1 MEVGKRD
8 VKIVQINFSKWCL
21 ILFPACSNTDPAM
34 KHILPIITIT
44 TLAAAASAQSAAAPS
59 GLSYNRVGLGYNTD
73 SKGYSL
79 SASALIGSSNFLVEA
94 DTTIG
99 GNTSGNGSDSV
110 SLGYVFKNVALGA
123 DATVAIGS
131 NESYGLN
138 VRKDLGNNIELAVGY
153 ERQSGVN
160 VWGAELAYNVSKQ
173 IQLAV
178 GFSDA
183 SGSASTTDISVRYN
197 F

>member
-1 MEVGKRD
+1 
-8 VKIVQINFSKWCL
+8 
-21 ILFPACSNTDPAM
+21 M
-34 KHILPIITIT
+34 KHILPILTIT
-44 TLAAAASAQSAAAPS
+44 TLAAAASAQSAAASS

-79 SASALIGSSNFLVEA
+79 TASALIGSSNFLVEA
-94 DTTIG
+94 DTSIG
-99 GNTSGNGSDSV
+99 GNTSGNGVDSV

-123 DATVAIGS
+123 DATVSVGS

-153 ERQSGVN
+153 ARESGVN

-173 IQLAV
+173 IQVAV
-178 GFSDA
+178 GFVDA

>member
-1 MEVGKRD
+1 
-8 VKIVQINFSKWCL
+8 
-21 ILFPACSNTDPAM
+21 M

-44 TLAAAASAQSAAAPS
+44 TLAAAASAQTAAASS
-59 GLSYNRVGLGYNTD
+59 GLSYNRVGVSYNTD
-73 SKGYSL
+73 SKGFSV

-99 GNTSGNGSDSV
+99 GSTSGNGVDSV

-123 DATVAIGS
+123 DATVSVGS
-131 NESYGLN
+131 NEAYGLN
-138 VRKDLGNNIELAVGY
+138 VRKDLGNSIELAVGY
-153 ERQSGVN
+153 SRQAGVN

-173 IQLAV
+173 IQVAV
-178 GFSDA
+178 GYSDA
-183 SGSASTTDISVRYN
+183 SGSASTTDIAVRYN

>member
-1 MEVGKRD
+1 
-8 VKIVQINFSKWCL
+8 
-21 ILFPACSNTDPAM
+21 M

-44 TLAAAASAQSAAAPS
+44 TLAAAASAQSAAASS
-59 GLSYNRVGLGYNTD
+59 GLSYNRVGVSYDTD
-73 SKGYSL
+73 SKGFSV

-94 DTTIG
+94 GTTIG
-99 GNTSGNGSDSV
+99 GSNSGNGDDSV

-123 DATVAIGS
+123 DATVSVGS
-131 NESYGLN
+131 NDAFGIN
-138 VRKDLGNNIELAVGY
+138 IRKDLGNNIELAVGY
-153 ERQSGVN
+153 ARQSGVN
-160 VWGAELAYNVSKQ
+160 AYGAELAYNVSKQ
-173 IQLAV
+173 IQVAV

>member
-1 MEVGKRD
+1 
-8 VKIVQINFSKWCL
+8 
-21 ILFPACSNTDPAM
+21 M
-34 KHILPIITIT
+34 KHILPILTIT
-44 TLAAAASAQSAAAPS
+44 TLAAAASAQSAAASS

-94 DTTIG
+94 GTSIG
-99 GNTSGNGSDSV
+99 GNTSGNGVDSV

-123 DATVAIGS
+123 DATVSVGS
-131 NESYGLN
+131 DESYGLN

-153 ERQSGVN
+153 ARSSGVN
-160 VWGAELAYNVSKQ
+160 GWGAELAYNVSKQ
-173 IQLAV
+173 IQVAV
-178 GFSDA
+178 GVSDTNA
-183 SGSASTTDISVRYN
+183 AGSSSTTDISVRYN

>member
-1 MEVGKRD
+1 
-8 VKIVQINFSKWCL
+8 
-21 ILFPACSNTDPAM
+21 M
-34 KHILPIITIT
+34 KHILPILTIT
-44 TLAAAASAQSAAAPS
+44 TLAAAASAQSAAASS

-94 DTTIG
+94 ETTIG
-99 GNTSGNGSDSV
+99 GNTSGNGVDSV

-123 DATVAIGS
+123 DATVSVGS
-131 NESYGLN
+131 NEAYGLN
-138 VRKDLGNNIELAVGY
+138 VRKDLGGNIELAVSFN
-153 ERQSGVN
+153 RDSGDNN

-178 GFSDA
+178 GYSDSNA
-183 SGSASTTDISVRYN
+183 AGAAGDGQTIISARYN

>member
-1 MEVGKRD
+1 
-8 VKIVQINFSKWCL
+8 
-21 ILFPACSNTDPAM
+21 M
-34 KHILPIITIT
+34 KHILPILTIT
-44 TLAAAASAQSAAAPS
+44 TLAAAASAQSAAASS

-94 DTTIG
+94 GTSIG

-123 DATVAIGS
+123 DVTVSVAS
-131 NESYGLN
+131 DEAYGLN
-138 VRKDLGNNIELAVGY
+138 VRKDLGNNLEVAASFGRNSSDI
-153 ERQSGVN
+153 N

-178 GFSDA
+178 GYSDA
-183 SGSASTTDISVRYN
+183 QGSASTSDISVRYN

>member
-1 MEVGKRD
+1 
-8 VKIVQINFSKWCL
+8 
-21 ILFPACSNTDPAM
+21 M

-44 TLAAAASAQSAAAPS
+44 TLAAAASAQTAAASS
-59 GLSYNRVGLGYNTD
+59 GLSYNGV
-73 SKGYSL
+73 
-79 SASALIGSSNFLVEA
+79 
-94 DTTIG
+94 
-99 GNTSGNGSDSV
+99 DSV

-123 DATVAIGS
+123 DATVSVGS
-131 NESYGLN
+131 DEAYGLN
-138 VRKDLGNNIELAVGY
+138 VRKDLGNNIELAVAF

-173 IQLAV
+173 IQVAV
-178 GFSDA
+178 GYSDA

>member
-1 MEVGKRD
+1 
-8 VKIVQINFSKWCL
+8 
-21 ILFPACSNTDPAM
+21 M
-34 KHILPIITIT
+34 KHILPILTIT
-44 TLAAAASAQSAAAPS
+44 TLAAAASAQSAAASS

-99 GNTSGNGSDSV
+99 GNTSGNGVDSV

-123 DATVAIGS
+123 DATVSVGS
-131 NESYGLN
+131 DESYGLN

-153 ERQSGVN
+153 ARSSGVN
-160 VWGAELAYNVSKQ
+160 GWGAELAYNVSKQ
-173 IQLAV
+173 IQVAV
-178 GFSDA
+178 GVSDTNA
-183 SGSASTTDISVRYN
+183 AGSSSTTDISVRYN

>member
-1 MEVGKRD
+1 
-8 VKIVQINFSKWCL
+8 
-21 ILFPACSNTDPAM
+21 M

-99 GNTSGNGSDSV
+99 GGNTLGNGSDSV

-123 DATVAIGS
+123 DATVSVGS
-131 NESYGLN
+131 NEAYGLN

-153 ERQSGVN
+153 ARESGVN

-173 IQLAV
+173 IQVAV
-178 GFSDA
+178 GYSDA
-183 SGSASTTDISVRYN
+183 SKSASTTDIPVRYN

>member
-1 MEVGKRD
+1 
-8 VKIVQINFSKWCL
+8 
-21 ILFPACSNTDPAM
+21 M
-34 KHILPIITIT
+34 KNILPILTLT
-44 TLAAAASAQSAAAPS
+44 TLAAAASAQAAAPAAA

-79 SASALIGSSNFLVEA
+79 TASALIGSSNFLVEA

-99 GNTSGNGSDSV
+99 GGTPSDNGTDSV

-131 NESYGLN
+131 YESYGLN
-138 VRKDLGNNIELAVGY
+138 VRKDLGNNIEVAASFG
-153 ERQSGVN
+153 RNSSDIN

>member
-1 MEVGKRD
+1 
-8 VKIVQINFSKWCL
+8 
-21 ILFPACSNTDPAM
+21 M
-34 KHILPIITIT
+34 KNILPILTLT
-44 TLAAAASAQSAAAPS
+44 TLAAAASAQAAAPAAA

-79 SASALIGSSNFLVEA
+79 TASALIGSSNFLVGA
-94 DTTIG
+94 SSTIG
-99 GNTSGNGSDSV
+99 GADGAAASNGTDSV

-123 DATVAIGS
+123 DVTVSLAS
-131 NESYGLN
+131 NEAASLGF
-138 VRKDLGNNIELAVGY
+138 RKDIGNNLEVAASFG
-153 ERQSGVN
+153 RNSSDNN

-178 GFSDA
+178 GVSDA
-183 SGSASTTDISVRYN
+183 QGAASTSDITVRYN

>member
-1 MEVGKRD
+1 
-8 VKIVQINFSKWCL
+8 
-21 ILFPACSNTDPAM
+21 M
-34 KHILPIITIT
+34 KHILPILTIT
-44 TLAAAASAQSAAAPS
+44 TLAAAASAQSAAASS

-79 SASALIGSSNFLVEA
+79 TASALIGSSNFLVEA

-99 GNTSGNGSDSV
+99 GSTSKNGADSV

-123 DATVAIGS
+123 DATVSIGS

-138 VRKDLGNNIELAVGY
+138 VRKDLGGNIELAVSYGR
-153 ERQSGVN
+153 ELNAAGTDHAN
-160 VWGAELAYNVSKQ
+160 VWGIELAYNVSKQ
-173 IQLAV
+173 IQVAV
-178 GFSDA
+178 GYSDA
-183 SGSASTTDISVRYN
+183 SKSASTTDISVRYN

>member
-1 MEVGKRD
+1 
-8 VKIVQINFSKWCL
+8 
-21 ILFPACSNTDPAM
+21 M
-34 KHILPIITIT
+34 KNILPILTLT
-44 TLAAAASAQSAAAPS
+44 TLAAAASAQAAAPAAA

-79 SASALIGSSNFLVEA
+79 TASALIGGSNFLVEA
-94 DTTIG
+94 SSTIG
-99 GNTSGNGSDSV
+99 GNSTVNGTDSV

-123 DATVAIGS
+123 DVAVSVAS
-131 NESYGLN
+131 NEAYGLN
-138 VRKDLGNNIELAVGY
+138 VRKDIGNNLEVAASFG
-153 ERQSGVN
+153 RNSADNN

-178 GFSDA
+178 GVSDA
-183 SGSASTTDISVRYN
+183 QGAASTSAITARYN

>member
-1 MEVGKRD
+1 
-8 VKIVQINFSKWCL
+8 
-21 ILFPACSNTDPAM
+21 M
-34 KHILPIITIT
+34 KHILPILTIT
-44 TLAAAASAQSAAAPS
+44 TLAAAASAQSAASS

-94 DTTIG
+94 GTTVG
-99 GNTSGNGSDSV
+99 GSSSGNGADSV

-123 DATVAIGS
+123 DATVSVGS

-138 VRKDLGNNIELAVGY
+138 VRKDLGNNIELALSYGR
-153 ERQSGVN
+153 ESGDN

-173 IQLAV
+173 IQVAV
-178 GFSDA
+178 GYSDA
-183 SGSASTTDISVRYN
+183 SGSASTTDVSVRYN

>member
-1 MEVGKRD
+1 
-8 VKIVQINFSKWCL
+8 
-21 ILFPACSNTDPAM
+21 M
-34 KHILPIITIT
+34 KHILPILTIT
-44 TLAAAASAQSAAAPS
+44 TLAAAASAQSAASS

-79 SASALIGSSNFLVEA
+79 TASALIGSSNFLVEA

-99 GNTSGNGSDSV
+99 GSTSKNGADSV

-123 DATVAIGS
+123 DATVSIGS

-138 VRKDLGNNIELAVGY
+138 VRKDLGGNIELAVSY
-153 ERQSGVN
+153 ARESGVN

-178 GFSDA
+178 GYSDSNA
-183 SGSASTTDISVRYN
+183 AGAAGDGQTSLAVRYN

>member
-1 MEVGKRD
+1 
-8 VKIVQINFSKWCL
+8 
-21 ILFPACSNTDPAM
+21 M
-34 KHILPIITIT
+34 KHILPILTIT
-44 TLAAAASAQSAAAPS
+44 TLAAAASAQSAAASS

-99 GNTSGNGSDSV
+99 GGNPSDNGTDSV

-123 DATVAIGS
+123 DATVSVGS
-131 NESYGLN
+131 DESYGLN

-153 ERQSGVN
+153 ARSNGVN
-160 VWGAELAYNVSKQ
+160 GWGAELAYNVSKQ
-173 IQLAV
+173 IQVAV
-178 GFSDA
+178 GVSDTNA
-183 SGSASTTDISVRYN
+183 AGSSSTTDISVRYN

>member
-1 MEVGKRD
+1 
-8 VKIVQINFSKWCL
+8 
-21 ILFPACSNTDPAM
+21 M
-34 KHILPIITIT
+34 KHILPILTIT
-44 TLAAAASAQSAAAPS
+44 TLAAAASAQSAASS

-94 DTTIG
+94 DTSIG
-99 GNTSGNGSDSV
+99 GNTSGNGVDSV

-123 DATVAIGS
+123 DATVSVGS

-153 ERQSGVN
+153 ARSNGVN
-160 VWGAELAYNVSKQ
+160 GWGAELAYNVSKQ
-173 IQLAV
+173 IQVAV
-178 GFSDA
+178 GVSDTNA
-183 SGSASTTDISVRYN
+183 AGSSSTTDISVRYN

>member
-1 MEVGKRD
+1 
-8 VKIVQINFSKWCL
+8 
-21 ILFPACSNTDPAM
+21 M
-34 KHILPIITIT
+34 KHILPILTIT
-44 TLAAAASAQSAAAPS
+44 TLAAAASAQSAASS

-94 DTTIG
+94 STKIG
-99 GNTSGNGSDSV
+99 GGNVAPSNGADTDSV

-123 DATVAIGS
+123 DATVSVGS
-131 NESYGLN
+131 NETYGLN
-138 VRKDLGNNIELAVGY
+138 VRKDLGNNIELALSYGR
-153 ERQSGVN
+153 ESGDN

-173 IQLAV
+173 IQIAV
-178 GFSDA
+178 GYSDA
-183 SGSASTTDISVRYN
+183 SGAASTTDVSVRYN

>member
-1 MEVGKRD
+1 
-8 VKIVQINFSKWCL
+8 
-21 ILFPACSNTDPAM
+21 M

-44 TLAAAASAQSAAAPS
+44 TLAAAASAQTAAASS
-59 GLSYNRVGLGYNTD
+59 GLSYNRVGVSYNTD
-73 SKGYSL
+73 SKGFSL

-99 GNTSGNGSDSV
+99 GSSSGNGADSV

-123 DATVAIGS
+123 DATVSVGS
-131 NESYGLN
+131 DESYGLN

-153 ERQSGVN
+153 ARSSGVN
-160 VWGAELAYNVSKQ
+160 GWGAELAYNVSKQ
-173 IQLAV
+173 IQVAV
-178 GFSDA
+178 GVSDTNA
-183 SGSASTTDISVRYN
+183 AGSSSTTDISVRYN

>member
-1 MEVGKRD
+1 
-8 VKIVQINFSKWCL
+8 
-21 ILFPACSNTDPAM
+21 M

-44 TLAAAASAQSAAAPS
+44 TLAAAASAQTAAASS
-59 GLSYNRVGLGYNTD
+59 GLSYNRVGVSYNTD
-73 SKGYSL
+73 SKGFSV

-99 GNTSGNGSDSV
+99 GSTSGNGVDSV

-123 DATVAIGS
+123 DATVSVGS
-131 NESYGLN
+131 NEAYGLN

-153 ERQSGVN
+153 SREAGVN

-173 IQLAV
+173 IQVAV
-178 GFSDA
+178 GYSDA
-183 SGSASTTDISVRYN
+183 SGSASTTDIAVRYN